1 MLIWILAKKVK
12 SKLISFLGQNC
23 QSYLF
28 QVSGLTMAQA
38 YPKNWGHIFT
48 DFFYLIF
55 RLSTFYYILLAWQ
68 ISPCDRNSRQTSS
81 MNLYVK
87 RSQDVACFVLTHISL
102 HLKLME
108 RKATI
113 LRWFTMPLNSLNQFD
128 YSCYRSTAILNGM
141 YVFVCGGGLHC
152 RSHDPFVCR
161 HGSEINNVWR
171 YLQFASP
178 YLYPWCVA
186 SCSQYISLY
195 VL

>member
-1 MLIWILAKKVK
+1 MTH
-12 SKLISFLGQNC
+12 F
-23 QSYLF
+23 YR
-28 QVSGLTMAQA
+28 
-38 YPKNWGHIFT
+38 
-48 DFFYLIF
+48 FFYNLPF
-55 RLSTFYYILLAWQ
+55 EYILLHTAGMANFAMRSKFTPNVVHEF
-68 ISPCDRNSRQTSS
+68 IRKTFSRRCLLCVNS
-81 MNLYVK
+81 Y
-87 RSQDVACFVLTHISL
+87 ISL
-102 HLKLME
+102 HSKLME